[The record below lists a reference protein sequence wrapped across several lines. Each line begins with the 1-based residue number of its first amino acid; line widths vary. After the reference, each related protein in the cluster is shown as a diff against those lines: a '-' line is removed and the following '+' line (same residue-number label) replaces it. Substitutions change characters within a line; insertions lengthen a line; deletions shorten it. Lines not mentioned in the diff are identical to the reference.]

1 MTTTQGSATPLP
13 GSAVDNGRIALRVE
27 NVSKTFP
34 GVQALR
40 SVDLEVA
47 AGSVHALLGHNGC
60 GKSTLVKALAG
71 VHSPDPGS
79 RAWVDGEELEFGDP
93 VDADSKGLRFV
104 HQDLGIIL
112 ELGAAD
118 NVGFVLGYKTGAMG
132 RIDWNRQAKITSEL
146 LAQFGFELDP
156 WAPMSEASPP
166 ERAAV
171 AIVRAVAGWKEGRG
185 VLFLDEPTAAL
196 AAHEVHQLFSL
207 IRQVSATGTAVVLVS
222 HRLDEVM
229 SIADHATVL
238 RAGQV
243 VWDGALADTTMTAL
257 VNLIANVGADESP
270 EEVAAAAE
278 VAALEKV
285 ALGPTHHPWADAPF
299 ALELR
304 NVVGRYLRGV
314 SLSVHA
320 GQIMGI
326 AGLLGSGREELP
338 YVVAGAET
346 EGVSGVFTIG
356 GVEATELSII
366 SASKL
371 GVALVP
377 ADRAREG
384 IFGDFSTKENVSLPG
399 LGGLARRGMFR
410 PLKEGIFARRWLQAV
425 HADADA
431 ADRQI
436 TTLSGGNQQKAVLAR
451 WLSVGPKLLLLSEP
465 TAGVDIG
472 ARVVIYDELRRRA
485 AEGLAVLMASSD
497 VEDLMAC
504 CDTVIVLRDG
514 VAVAELE
521 GGEMTKSTI
530 LGAMEGVAS
539 E

>member
-1 MTTTQGSATPLP
+1 MTAVTGSESPQP
-13 GSAVDNGRIALRVE
+13 GAPIDEGRVALRVR
-27 NVSKTFP
+27 NMSKTFP
-34 GVQALR
+34 GVRALR
-40 SVDLEVA
+40 GVDLEVA

-71 VHSPDPGS
+71 IHSPDPGS
-79 RAWVDGEELEFGDP
+79 QAWVDGEELEFADP
-93 VDADSKGLRFV
+93 EDAERKGLRFV

-112 ELGAAD
+112 ELGAVD
-118 NVGFVLGYKTGAMG
+118 NVGFVLGFETGAMG

-156 WAPMSEASPP
+156 WRPLSEASPP
-166 ERAAV
+166 ERAGV
-171 AIVRAVAGWKEGRG
+171 AIVRAVGGWEKGRG

-196 AAHEVHQLFSL
+196 AAHEVHQLFRL
-207 IRQVSATGTAVVLVS
+207 IRDVSATGTAVVLVS

-238 RAGQV
+238 RDGEV
-243 VWDGALADTTMTAL
+243 VWNGPLAETSMSGL
-257 VNLIANVGADESP
+257 VNLIANADPDATPDENIAP
-270 EEVAAAAE
+270 RHNRQA
-278 VAALEKV
+278 
-285 ALGPTHHPWADAPF
+285 WADAPV
-299 ALELR
+299 ALQMR

-314 SLSVHA
+314 SLSVRE
-320 GQIMGI
+320 GQIVGI
-326 AGLLGSGREELP
+326 AGLLGSGREEIP
-338 YVVAGAET
+338 YIIAGAET
-346 EGVSGVFTIG
+346 EGVTGVFTIG
-356 GVEATELSII
+356 GVEATELSIG
-366 SASKL
+366 SSSKL

-384 IFGDFSTKENVSLPG
+384 IFGDFTTKENVSLPG
-399 LGGLARRGMFR
+399 LKGLARRGVFR
-410 PLKEGIFARRWLQAV
+410 PLREGKFARRWLESV
-425 HADADA
+425 HADANY

-451 WLSVGPKLLLLSEP
+451 WLSVGPKLLVLSEP
-465 TAGVDIG
+465 TAGVHIG
-472 ARVVIYDELRRRA
+472 ARVVIYEELRRRA
-485 AEGLAVLMASSD
+485 TEGLAVLMASSD
-497 VEDLMAC
+497 VEDLLAS

-521 GGEMTKSTI
+521 GEEMNKSTI